1 MKQPSAMHTNVH
13 WMNGNYFR
21 SCLRG
26 SACVPCSYMSNDQKE
41 RRNAQNRRKMI
52 TRIVVVVLA
61 VAMFASLV
69 IPAVISGL

>member
-1 MKQPSAMHTNVH
+1 
-13 WMNGNYFR
+13 
-21 SCLRG
+21 
-26 SACVPCSYMSNDQKE
+26 MSNDQKE